1 MCRLIA
7 YVGSDVPLAR
17 VVSDPEHS
25 LVVQSY
31 QPQEMT
37 RGLLNADGFGVGWYS
52 EHLDDP
58 CLYANTLPIWNDV
71 NLPRLGRHVRSPLI
85 FASVR
90 SATPGLA
97 VDLSNCQPYF
107 HDRWMGMH
115 NGYIQNFRHT
125 LMRPVRQL
133 LREDYYRAVLG
144 STDSE
149 HLFALWLHY
158 LHELP
163 NTLAGMQAA
172 LHKTLVQIATWAAER
187 TLQASLN
194 LIFTDGRA
202 IVASRC
208 ATHAPAPTLY
218 YATDDP
224 AFPNA
229 VVLASEPPYGDN
241 RWQAVPE
248 GAIVTVEPDRTVR
261 IERLDLDIY
270 TPALN

>member
-7 YVGSDVPLAR
+7 YLGSEVPLAT
-17 VVSDPEHS
+17 VVSDPDHS
-25 LVVQSY
+25 LVLQSY

-37 RGLLNADGFGVGWYS
+37 AGLLNADGFGVGWYS
-52 EHLDDP
+52 EHLDEP

-71 NLPRLGRHVRSPLI
+71 NLPRLGKHVRSPLI

-97 VDLSNCQPYF
+97 VDLSNCQPYL

-115 NGYIQNFRHT
+115 NGFIQDFRHT

-144 STDSE
+144 TTDSE

-158 LHELP
+158 LHDLP
-163 NTLAGMQAA
+163 ATLAGMRDA
-172 LHKTLVQIATWAAER
+172 LRQTLDRVAEWAEASD
-187 TLQASLN
+187 LQASLN
-194 LIFTDGRA
+194 LMFTDGREL
-202 IVASRC
+202 VASRFS
-208 ATHAPAPTLY
+208 TRAPAPTLY

-229 VVLASEPPYGDN
+229 VVLASEPPYDSD
-241 RWQAVPE
+241 RWQAIPE
-248 GAIVTVEPDRTVR
+248 GAIVTVDSHREVA
-261 IERLDLDIY
+261 IELYQFSTKQGAIV
-270 TPALN
+270 

>member
-7 YVGSDVPLAR
+7 YVGPDVPLAR

-52 EHLDDP
+52 AHLNEP

-71 NLPRLGRHVRSPLI
+71 NLPRLGKHVRSPLI

-97 VDLSNCQPYF
+97 VDLSNCQPYT
-107 HDRWMGMH
+107 HNRWMGMH
-115 NGYIQNFRHT
+115 NGYIENFRHT
-125 LMRPVRQL
+125 LMRPIRQT
-133 LREDYYRAVLG
+133 LRDDYYRAVLG

-158 LHELP
+158 RHGLP
-163 NTLAGMQAA
+163 ETLASMREA
-172 LHKTLVQIATWAAER
+172 LHRTLAQIATWMQEDR
-187 TLQASLN
+187 LQASLN
-194 LIFTDGRA
+194 LLFTDGNTL
-202 IVASRC
+202 VASRF
-208 ATHAPAPTLY
+208 ALHTPAPTLY
-218 YATDDP
+218 YASDDP
-224 AFPNA
+224 AFPHA
-229 VVLASEPPYGDN
+229 VVVASEPPYGGD
-241 RWQAVPE
+241 RWHAVPDGTILSVDE
-248 GAIVTVEPDRTVR
+248 HQNVS
-261 IERLDLDIY
+261 IERLTVETRPL
-270 TPALN
+270 AS